1 MAVPTLPDAFGNYAI
16 KGIEEVLPPDPVS
29 WLPVTTGWKT
39 LALLLLGWALWL
51 LFKAHRRWLRNRYR
65 RDALRELQRIRNAAP
80 TARLE
85 SIAVLLKA
93 TALAAYPRRE
103 VAPLH
108 GNEWTRWLEAE
119 GAVLSEDSR
128 RLLADDQYRPG
139 TAADAAAVDRL
150 SAEAAQWIGKHRGAA
165 P

>member
-1 MAVPTLPDAFGNYAI
+1 MAVPPLPDAFGNYAI

-29 WLPVTTGWKT
+29 WLPVTAGWKGLAI
-39 LALLLLGWALWL
+39 LALAWFGWLV
-51 LFKAHRRWLRNRYR
+51 FKEYRRWLRNRYR
-65 RDALRELQRIRNAAP
+65 RDALRELERTRGAEPA
-80 TARLE
+80 ARLE

-108 GNEWTRWLEAE
+108 GSAWTGWLEAQ
-119 GAVLSEDSR
+119 GAGFSEQSR
-128 RLLADDQYRPG
+128 SLLASDQYRP
-139 TAADAAAVDRL
+139 ASPADPAAVDQL
-150 SAEAAQWIGKHRGAA
+150 AAEAARWIGNHRGAA